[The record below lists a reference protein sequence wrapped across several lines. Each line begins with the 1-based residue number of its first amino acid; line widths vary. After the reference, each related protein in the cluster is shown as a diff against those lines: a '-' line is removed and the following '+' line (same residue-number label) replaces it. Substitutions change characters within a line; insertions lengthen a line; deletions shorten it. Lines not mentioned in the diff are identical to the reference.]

1 MTKKSP
7 AARFANIRDENSHE
21 YPVRSAPPAPP
32 AQAAAPSSAPPAEL
46 TATAAVAQATLPMH
60 EARKGRGK
68 PEAASRAPS
77 RSGKVGMQ
85 LWVEADVRRRLK
97 LYATAHD
104 RSLEDVLGEAV
115 ADFLRTNLA

>member
-7 AARFANIRDENSHE
+7 AARFANIRDEDSHE
-21 YPVRSAPPAPP
+21 YPVRSAVPVE
-32 AQAAAPSSAPPAEL
+32 APSAPIHSAEFMSSTIALQAPLSAH
-46 TATAAVAQATLPMH
+46 AAQ
-60 EARKGRGK
+60 KGRGR

-85 LWVEADVRRRLK
+85 LWVEADVRKSLK
-97 LYATAHD
+97 LYATAQD

-115 ADFLRTNLA
+115 TDFLRKHLS

>member
-7 AARFANIRDENSHE
+7 AARFANIRDESSHE
-21 YPVRSAPPAPP
+21 YPVRSAPRAVPP
-32 AQAAAPSSAPPAEL
+32 EAAAPASLPPAEL
-46 TATAAVAQATLPMH
+46 TANPPAPQASVPGQTTQ
-60 EARKGRGK
+60 KGRGK
-68 PEAASRAPS
+68 PEALSRAPS

-85 LWVEADVRRRLK
+85 LWVEAEVRKRLK

-115 ADFLRTNLA
+115 ADFLRLHLA

>member
-7 AARFANIRDENSHE
+7 GARFANIRDESSHE
-21 YPVRSAPPAPP
+21 YPVRSAPRALPVEATAPLP
-32 AQAAAPSSAPPAEL
+32 LADFEVSAPEQQASVL
-46 TATAAVAQATLPMH
+46 RAQ
-60 EARKGRGK
+60 KGRGK
-68 PEAASRAPS
+68 SEAASRAPS

-85 LWVEADVRRRLK
+85 LWVEAEVRKRLK

-115 ADFLRTNLA
+115 ADFLRTHPA